1 MKAKTLLAVA
11 ILLILIGSSFAFTDL
26 SVDEVKAKMDAEE
39 DIVLLD
45 VREPSEFEGGH
56 IRGAINLPWNSGV
69 LREKYADL
77 PKDKVL
83 IVICRSGA
91 RSRAASAFLE
101 EKGFDQVLNM
111 VGGMNAWKHGT
122 ITEEEEKTAISSS
135 RCCEGGCII
144 IWAWERIKAFFR

>member
-1 MKAKTLLAVA
+1 MKTKTLLAIA

-26 SVDEVKAKMDAEE
+26 SVDQVKAKIDAKE

-56 IRGAINLPWNSGV
+56 IRGAINRPWNSGV
-69 LREKYADL
+69 LQEKYDSL
-77 PKDKVL
+77 PKDKPL
-83 IVICRSGA
+83 IVICRSGG

-111 VGGMNAWKHGT
+111 VGGMNAWTYSTVTG
-122 ITEEEEKTAISSS
+122 EEEEGPTS
-135 RCCEGGCII
+135 CFEGGCTVGS
-144 IWAWERIKAFFR
+144 WGRIKAFFR

>member
-1 MKAKTLLAVA
+1 MKAKTLLAAA

-26 SVDEVKAKMDAEE
+26 SVDQVKAKLDAEE
-39 DIVLLD
+39 DILLLD

-69 LREKYADL
+69 LQKKYADL
-77 PKDKVL
+77 PKDKPL

-101 EKGFDQVLNM
+101 GKGFDQVLNM
-111 VGGMNAWKHGT
+111 MGGMNAWKHGT
-122 ITEEEEKTAISSS
+122 VTGKEEKAAISSS
-135 RCCEGGCII
+135 RCEGGCII